1 MKIVITVLK
10 VGLRTHTVTLSFRL
24 EMAESGG
31 ESGWPLELGCSHRG
45 GSVSACLLYYGVRV
59 FCVVV
64 WSVCTYTSQQNICM
78 MYFLSSYCANGRLSP
93 FL

>member
-45 GSVSACLLYYGVRV
+45 G
-59 FCVVV
+59 V

-78 MYFLSSYCANGRLSP
+78 MYF
-93 FL
+93 